1 MEQSKI
7 IDTLETYH
15 GGSRVRWCQ
24 GLGRRGGDPSGG
36 SAVLLGRARGLVLPG
51 GHGRVGGMVAWVWRS
66 LVVSFGQGENM
77 FYLWTNR
84 QRRGSLPY

>member
-51 GHGRVGGMVAWVWRS
+51 GHGHVGGVVAGVWRS
-66 LVVSFGQGENM
+66 VMVSVGRGENM
-77 FYLWTNR
+77 FYLRTD
-84 QRRGSLPY
+84 RRRRSSFPS